1 MPQSFFHST
10 SRCPQQRL
18 VNFAGPGWG
27 VTPTSAFDAPL
38 EGCEVRGPFAS
49 ISRQQSKP
57 LLGRASPVLPK
68 CINPLI
74 TRSDGGRRIVE
85 ALVFS

>member
-38 EGCEVRGPFAS
+38 EGCKVRGPFVS

-74 TRSDGGRRIVE
+74 TRRDGGRRIVE